1 MLQWFP
7 YLSQGVAASGH
18 VGGVHGT
25 HGVMLVALAVMWGV
39 KTGRERERTRPSKDE
54 RCKCAEM
61 QACDVVI
68 LLTLL
73 MREKWKA
80 YNLLEYQRDIRRCR
94 FDTREKMDHAHRAGG
109 PTL

>member
-1 MLQWFP
+1 M
-7 YLSQGVAASGH
+7 AASGH
-18 VGGVHGT
+18 VGGVHGN

-94 FDTREKMDHAHRAGG
+94 FDTREKMDHAHRAGL

>member
-1 MLQWFP
+1 M
-7 YLSQGVAASGH
+7 AASGH

-80 YNLLEYQRDIRRCR
+80 ICCQITPPMQSCR
-94 FDTREKMDHAHRAGG
+94 VTQVVLNDLSIVHF
-109 PTL
+109 PQ